1 MLRLAEKAAVVL
13 ALFQVLT
20 LVQCTKILVLTQVLD
35 LVHNLTTCTGGSSS
49 ISTSTSTGAQSDD
62 GSTWQRLRHARC
74 KGTIQPSANLLVR
87 IIIMMI
93 AMIILVI
100 KMVMIQEHHTPLCL
114 PPGQDNHDD
123 DH

>member
-20 LVQCTKILVLTQVLD
+20 LVQCTKILVLTKVLD

-49 ISTSTSTGAQSDD
+49 ISTSTSTKAQSDD

-87 IIIMMI
+87 IIMMMMVKMVVMII
-93 AMIILVI
+93 AMILR
-100 KMVMIQEHHTPLCL
+100 KMVMIRW
-114 PPGQDNHDD
+114 
-123 DH
+123 